1 MPCMIE
7 TLYIIT
13 PGISIRQAGG
23 LLILEQ
29 NHKVIRTLPIATV
42 GNLVLGRTVQ
52 ISTQVMFSL
61 IKQGTLIQFVD
72 YKYNV
77 IGTLGDNHTILPRL
91 LWQAKYFQDNCIA
104 LAGAKYIVHRK
115 IKAQIAIL
123 DQYKKTRKIPMYTSV
138 RSTLYTLLKRI
149 KQAKTIEGV
158 RGIEGL
164 ASKTYFSVWET
175 ILSEPWEFTGRNRN
189 PSLDPVNTLLSYGY
203 SFLEREVRACLV
215 TAGLDVRIGVLHST
229 NNRKDSF
236 VFDMMDLFRQ
246 AVMDRFILKV
256 LNCHMLKF
264 NDFDISENGCF
275 MSKSSTKKWIQ
286 IYEDYMTT
294 PKKHFGALSPRR
306 WIQREITN
314 FIKYL
319 TDISD
324 DSITLDTD
332 AKCIS

>member
-1 MPCMIE
+1 M
-7 TLYIIT
+7 
-13 PGISIRQAGG
+13 
-23 LLILEQ
+23 
-29 NHKVIRTLPIATV
+29 
-42 GNLVLGRTVQ
+42 
-52 ISTQVMFSL
+52 
-61 IKQGTLIQFVD
+61 
-72 YKYNV
+72 
-77 IGTLGDNHTILPRL
+77 
-91 LWQAKYFQDNCIA
+91 
-104 LAGAKYIVHRK
+104 
-115 IKAQIAIL
+115 
-123 DQYKKTRKIPMYTSV
+123 
-138 RSTLYTLLKRI
+138 
-149 KQAKTIEGV
+149 
-158 RGIEGL
+158 
-164 ASKTYFSVWET
+164 
-175 ILSEPWEFTGRNRN
+175 
-189 PSLDPVNTLLSYGY
+189 DPVNTLLSYGY

-314 FIKYL
+314 FIKYF